1 MHDKLFESALGIS
14 APWSVQ
20 SVEFDA
26 AAKRLTVLID
36 FTPGTRFG
44 IAGHAGVHPV
54 HDTVT
59 KEYRHLNSSST
70 SAIFACARRA

>member
-14 APWSVQ
+14 APWAVK

-36 FTPGTRFG
+36 FAPGTRFPV
-44 IAGHAGVHPV
+44 AGVAGVHYGP
-54 HDTVT
+54 
-59 KEYRHLNSSST
+59 
-70 SAIFACARRA
+70 